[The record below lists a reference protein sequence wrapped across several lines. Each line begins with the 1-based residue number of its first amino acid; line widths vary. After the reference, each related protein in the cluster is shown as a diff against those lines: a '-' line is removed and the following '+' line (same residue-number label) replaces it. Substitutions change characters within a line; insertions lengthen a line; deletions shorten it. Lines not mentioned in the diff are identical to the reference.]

1 MSDEQQAGQE
11 ATPQSNP
18 TGTQQPGRLED
29 LPESVQKMIKELRQE
44 AASYRVELRKLQ
56 EAQQQQLAA
65 SGNFKELAEQRAAE
79 LAALQPFKEQAETLE
94 KMIRESNS
102 SRINSVREDMRAL
115 IPVDYS
121 PAQLAKWL
129 DANLTRLTVPPAP
142 NIDAGAGQGGGAVV
156 RLTDEQ
162 KQTAARFGMTEAQYA
177 EQLKR
182 AGQTR

>member
-29 LPESVQKMIKELRQE
+29 LPEAAQKMIKELRQE

-56 EAQQQQLAA
+56 EAQQQRLAE

-94 KMIRESNS
+94 KMIRESNT

-115 IPVDYS
+115 TPVDYS

-129 DANLTRLTVPPAP
+129 DANLTRLTTPPAP
-142 NIDAGAGQGGGAVV
+142 NIDAGAGQGGGTAVV

-162 KQTAARFGMTEAQYA
+162 KQMAARFGMTEAQYV
-177 EQLKR
+177 ESLKR
-182 AGQTR
+182 AGNR